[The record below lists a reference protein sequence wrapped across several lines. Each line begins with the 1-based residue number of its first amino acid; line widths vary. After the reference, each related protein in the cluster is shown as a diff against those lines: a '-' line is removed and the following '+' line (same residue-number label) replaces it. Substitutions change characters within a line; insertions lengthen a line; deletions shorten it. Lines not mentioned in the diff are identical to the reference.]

1 MGRTLWRAVSV
12 VFVVSLAVLGC
23 TDGAN
28 RSQNPSSASGFN
40 ITVQITPN
48 TLRGATAGTS
58 EAQGGCGQITA
69 KVFDT
74 LGQLVDGA
82 RVTLTTTL
90 GRFPGENPG
99 QEFVAV
105 SGTTVRGI
113 FDFPICAK
121 AERGTGTITA
131 TTEDAVAT
139 TLFTVI

>member
-1 MGRTLWRAVSV
+1 MRRALLRAVSV
-12 VFVVSLAVLGC
+12 VFVVGLALLGC
-23 TDGAN
+23 SGPN

-40 ITVQITPN
+40 VTVEISPN
-48 TLRGATAGTS
+48 TLRGATAGTN
-58 EAQGGCGQITA
+58 EAQGGCGSVTA

-82 RVTLTTTL
+82 NVNLTTTL
-90 GRFPGENPG
+90 GRFPGANPG

-105 SGTTVRGI
+105 SGPTRRGV
-113 FDFPICAK
+113 FEFPICAK

-139 TLFTVI
+139 TRFTVF